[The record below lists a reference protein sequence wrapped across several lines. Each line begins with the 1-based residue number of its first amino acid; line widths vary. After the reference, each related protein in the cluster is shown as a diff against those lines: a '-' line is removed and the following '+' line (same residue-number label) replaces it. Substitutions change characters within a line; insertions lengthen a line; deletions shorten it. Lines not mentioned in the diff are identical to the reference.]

1 MVPLITL
8 VTATLVLRTA
18 GALGVRPLRGWHPA
32 LRGGLAAMFV
42 VTGASHFTG
51 MREDLIAMVP
61 PALPRADLFVSL
73 TGALELAG
81 AAGLLHRRTA
91 PWAAGGLALLLV
103 AMFPAN
109 VYAATADLELDSTT
123 MPLLPRT
130 LVQLLFLGAAL
141 AVLWRSLG
149 GHNRLRPVAPPSLTR
164 TVSRSVDYGDRRS
177 TSR

>member
-1 MVPLITL
+1 MAPLITL
-8 VTATLVLRTA
+8 VTATLVLRAA
-18 GALGVRPLRGWHPA
+18 GTLGVRPLRGWHPA

-42 VTGASHFTG
+42 VTGASHFSG

-61 PALPRADLFVSL
+61 PALPRADLLVSL
-73 TGALELAG
+73 TGVLELAG

-109 VYAATADLELDSTT
+109 VYAATAGLELDSTT

-130 LVQLLFLGAAL
+130 LLQLLFLGAAL
-141 AVLWRSLG
+141 AVL
-149 GHNRLRPVAPPSLTR
+149 RPYLAGRNLLHPRTPATR
-164 TVSRSVDYGDRRS
+164 QEGASPGVDYRDSRS
-177 TSR
+177 TSQ